1 MVKHINIRKWLIFLM
16 AMTLLALGP
25 TAALAQ
31 LATPIVVV
39 NTYRLNV
46 RSGPGAG
53 HEILTTV
60 PGGTE
65 LPVTMLSSD
74 RKWYQVTS
82 SVGPGWLHSA
92 YAVPRGDFS
101 NVPRQGLPT
110 NLAGGTNIPAGAPHV
125 VVNTAYLNVRTGPGV
140 GHAILTVVKGGTALA
155 VTEIDSGGVWYQVET
170 TAGTGW
176 LNRTY
181 TAERGNFSG
190 IPRTGAPTVSDRPA
204 IDIPAG
210 SPHLVVNTA
219 YLNVRT
225 GPGAGHD
232 ILTTVP
238 GGTKLPVLMIA
249 NGNVWYQVQS
259 AAGVGWVNR
268 TYTVTRGNFSG
279 VPREG
284 VPGLPSPADL
294 GGGTDFPA
302 GSPHLVV
309 NTAFLNVRSGPG
321 AGHSIITVVKGGTN
335 LLVTDID
342 SGGVWY
348 QVETSAGTGWVNSNY
363 AVGRGDFS
371 HVSRSGAG
379 TSGPREGAHLSGPTP
394 RAVVNTAHLN
404 IRTGPGVAYAIITD
418 VPGGTTLEVLG
429 LSQSRN
435 WYKVQGSFG
444 QGWLNN
450 DYVVF
455 RGDFSRVQVVS

>member
-1 MVKHINIRKWLIFLM
+1 MVKHTNIRIWLIFLM
-16 AMTLLALGP
+16 AMTLLALAP

-53 HEILTTV
+53 HDILTTV
-60 PGGTE
+60 AGGTE
-65 LPVTMLSSD
+65 LPVSMLSSD

-101 NVPRQGLPT
+101 RVARQGLPT
-110 NLAGGTNIPAGAPHV
+110 NLASGTNIPAGAPHV
-125 VVNTAYLNVRTGPGV
+125 VVNTAYLNIRTGPGV
-140 GHAILTVVKGGTALA
+140 GHNILTIVKGGTALA
-155 VTEIDSGGVWYQVET
+155 VTAIDSGGVWYQVET
-170 TAGTGW
+170 SAGTGW

-190 IPRTGAPTVSDRPA
+190 VPRTGGSTVSDAPPVE
-204 IDIPAG
+204 IPAG
-210 SPHLVVNTA
+210 APHLVVNTA

-225 GPGAGHD
+225 GPGAGHN
-232 ILTTVP
+232 ILTTVR
-238 GGTKLPVLMIA
+238 GGAKLPVLMIA
-249 NGNVWYQVQS
+249 SGNVWYQVQS
-259 AAGVGWVNR
+259 PAGVGWVNR

-279 VPREG
+279 VAREG
-284 VPGLPSPADL
+284 IPGLPSPADL

-321 AGHSIITVVKGGTN
+321 AGHSIVTVVKGGTN
-335 LLVTDID
+335 LLVTEID

-348 QVETSAGTGWVNSNY
+348 KVETSAGPGWVNSKY
-363 AVGRGDFS
+363 AVGRGNLS
-371 HVSRSGAG
+371 SVSRTGARA
-379 TSGPREGAHLSGPTP
+379 PVPPEGAHLSGPTP

-404 IRTGPGVAYAIITD
+404 IRSGPGIGYAVITD
-418 VPGGTTLEVLG
+418 VPGGTTLAILG
-429 LSQSRN
+429 KSAGRN
-435 WYKVQGSFG
+435 WYKVEGSFG

-450 DYVVF
+450 HYVVF
-455 RGDFSRVQVVS
+455 RGDFSRVKVVS